1 MAGTRTEKEGLYDVV
16 RNKDGELLFCIRA
29 RNGKPDHPRFFYDGA
44 RTALLLR
51 DTKRSILLEYL
62 PEMAI
67 LSLQKEDKVLI
78 AEILDDE
85 LEHEYYAPLSRVKKL
100 PI

>member
-1 MAGTRTEKEGLYDVV
+1 MEREGLYDVV
-16 RNKDGELLFCIRA
+16 RNKDGELLLCIRA

-44 RTALLLR
+44 STALLLR
-51 DTKRSILLEYL
+51 DPKRSILLEYL
-62 PEMAI
+62 SPMAVK
-67 LSLQKEDKVLI
+67 SLQKEDKVLI

-85 LEHEYYAPLSRVKKL
+85 LEHEYYVPVSKVRKL

>member
-44 RTALLLR
+44 HTGLLVR
-51 DTKRSILLEYL
+51 DSKRAVLLEYL
-62 PEMAI
+62 PVGAVS
-67 LSLQKEDKVLI
+67 SLQREDKVLV

>member
-44 RTALLLR
+44 GTALL
-51 DTKRSILLEYL
+51 
-62 PEMAI
+62 
-67 LSLQKEDKVLI
+67 
-78 AEILDDE
+78 
-85 LEHEYYAPLSRVKKL
+85 
-100 PI
+100 